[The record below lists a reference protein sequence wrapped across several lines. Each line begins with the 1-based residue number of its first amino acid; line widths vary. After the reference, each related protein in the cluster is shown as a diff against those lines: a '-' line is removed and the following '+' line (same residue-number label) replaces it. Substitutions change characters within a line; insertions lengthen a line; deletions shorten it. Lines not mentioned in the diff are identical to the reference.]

1 MYFVALGLSRL
12 SDIKE
17 DLLSKVMSHVLS
29 AGIHMHPFITPY
41 TCDLCAENIYFF
53 VLVEQWSHYLTL
65 HYKLP
70 RGRDKKL
77 H

>member
-53 VLVEQWSHYLTL
+53 KFKKYTIIGFSAYLFGL
-65 HYKLP
+65 KLMQF
-70 RGRDKKL
+70 KK
-77 H
+77 